1 MMLSWF
7 SVWEGTCSFLLTRSL
22 PASWVGGP
30 TLQWLAV
37 SVGYVSKDSVLG
49 SFVDEQGFAGG
60 TSDKES
66 ACQCRRRKSCRFGP
80 WAGKMPWRGAWQLH
94 SSILAWRIPRT
105 EEPDGLQSIGSQRV
119 RHDWSDSRHA
129 CKWRVWLLRPNTW
142 HFPASHLCFTVTWH
156 QDPPRRFPPPLLGMC
171 PLFQVESILLSR
183 PLLNELRLNVEHFP
197 TSFPRVHY
205 TFHQTLAHR
214 YHCMWAVLLPCSV
227 YMSFLRLSF
236 LRAEMHNLAQS
247 RVYKFFRQ
255 KMKPT
260 LELSCWWIET

>member
-1 MMLSWF
+1 MVLPDYTKAHQTLGHCPKVLPLHRISVPSHPNSWNWTNRGLSG
-7 SVWEGTCSFLLTRSL
+7 SGPPLLAAPTPSL
-22 PASWVGGP
+22 P
-30 TLQWLAV
+30 
-37 SVGYVSKDSVLG
+37 
-49 SFVDEQGFAGG
+49 
-60 TSDKES
+60 
-66 ACQCRRRKSCRFGP
+66 
-80 WAGKMPWRGAWQLH
+80 
-94 SSILAWRIPRT
+94 PRT
-105 EEPDGLQSIGSQRV
+105 AARQAFLSI
-119 RHDWSDSRHA
+119 
-129 CKWRVWLLRPNTW
+129 
-142 HFPASHLCFTVTWH
+142 TWH

-260 LELSCWWIET
+260 L